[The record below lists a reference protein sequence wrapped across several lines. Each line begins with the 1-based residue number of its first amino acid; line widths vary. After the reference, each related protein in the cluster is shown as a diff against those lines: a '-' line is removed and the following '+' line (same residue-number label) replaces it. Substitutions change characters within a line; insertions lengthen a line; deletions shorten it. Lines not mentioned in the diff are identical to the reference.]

1 VIDPLQA
8 GVLLLATGL
17 LAGTAAGLLGVG
29 GGLVVV
35 PALTFLFA
43 AWGLEPGL
51 AVHSAVGTSLATIVV
66 TGAASVRAHH
76 RHGAVLWPR
85 VLRLGPAV
93 AVGAVA
99 GALLAHRMP
108 GAALRAAVGV
118 FELVVAVR
126 MAFADFTPPGG
137 REREGGVLWGLPI
150 GAVSALVGIGGGT
163 LTVPYL
169 AARGVPLHR
178 AVGTGSALGV
188 PIALA
193 GGAAL
198 VFAGWGEAGL
208 PAPRLGYVYL
218 PAFVAVAV
226 ASALSAPLG
235 ARLAHRLPADRL
247 RRVFAVVV
255 GVAGLRMLSL

>member
-1 VIDPLQA
+1 VIDPL
-8 GVLLLATGL
+8 
-17 LAGTAAGLLGVG
+17 AAGLLLLGTGALAGLAAGMLGVG

-76 RHGAVLWPR
+76 RHGAVLWPKAR
-85 VLRLGPAV
+85 RLGPAV
-93 AVGAVA
+93 AVGAA
-99 GALLAHRMP
+99 GGALVAHYLP
-108 GAALRAAVGV
+108 GAALRGAVGL
-118 FELVVAVR
+118 FELLVAVR
-126 MAFADFTPPGG
+126 MAFAAFTPATGP
-137 REREGGVLWGLPI
+137 ERPETALWGLPI
-150 GAVSALVGIGGGT
+150 GALSALVGIGGGT

-178 AVGTGSALGV
+178 AVGTGAALGV

-198 VFAGWGEAGL
+198 ILAGWGEPGL

-218 PAFVAVAV
+218 PAFAAVAV

-255 GVAGLRMLSL
+255 AVAGLRMLSL

>member
-1 VIDPLQA
+1 VTDP
-8 GVLLLATGL
+8 L
-17 LAGTAAGLLGVG
+17 LAGLLLLCTGALAGLAAGLLGVG

-43 AWGLEPGL
+43 AWGLAPDL

-66 TGAASVRAHH
+66 TGAASVRAHN

-85 VLRLGPAV
+85 VRRLGPAV
-93 AVGAVA
+93 AAGAVA

-108 GAALRAAVGV
+108 GPALRAAVGL
-118 FELVVAVR
+118 FELLVAVR
-126 MAFADFTPPGG
+126 MAFAALAPGAL
-137 REREGGVLWGLPI
+137 RERPDARAWGLPI

-178 AVGTGSALGV
+178 AVGTGAALGV

-193 GGAAL
+193 GGAAMML
-198 VFAGWGEAGL
+198 AGWGEAGL

-218 PAFVAVAV
+218 PAFAAVAV

-247 RRVFAVVV
+247 RRAFAVVLA
-255 GVAGLRMLSL
+255 VAGIRMLSL

>member
-1 VIDPLQA
+1 MIDPLLA
-8 GVLLLATGL
+8 GVLLLCTGA
-17 LAGTAAGLLGVG
+17 LAGLAAGLLGVG

-43 AWGLEPGL
+43 AWGLEPGV

-85 VLRLGPAV
+85 VWRLGPAV
-93 AVGAVA
+93 AAGAVA

-108 GAALRAAVGV
+108 GAALHAAVGL
-118 FELVVAVR
+118 FELLVAVR
-126 MAFADFTPPGG
+126 MAFAFTPRQGTRP
-137 REREGGVLWGLPI
+137 ETALWGLPI
-150 GAVSALVGIGGGT
+150 GAISALVGIGGGT

-178 AVGTGSALGV
+178 AVGTGAALGV

-193 GGAAL
+193 GGAVMAL
-198 VFAGWGEAGL
+198 VGWGEAGL

-218 PAFVAVAV
+218 PAFAAVAA
-226 ASALSAPLG
+226 ASALAAPLG

-247 RRVFAVVV
+247 RRVFAVVLA
-255 GVAGLRMLSL
+255 VAGIGMLSL

>member
-1 VIDPLQA
+1 VISPLAA
-8 GVLLLATGL
+8 GLLLLGTGA
-17 LAGTAAGLLGVG
+17 LAGAAAGLLGVG

-66 TGAASVRAHH
+66 TGTASVRAHH

-85 VLRLGPAV
+85 VRRLGPAV

-99 GALLAHRMP
+99 GALLAHHMP
-108 GAALRAAVGV
+108 GPGLRAAVGV
-118 FELVVAVR
+118 FELLVAVR
-126 MAFADFTPPGG
+126 MAFSAFAP
-137 REREGGVLWGLPI
+137 REGQGRPDAPLWGLPI

-169 AARGVPLHR
+169 AARGVSLHR
-178 AVGTGSALGV
+178 AVGTGAALGV

-193 GGAAL
+193 GGIAL
-198 VFAGWGEAGL
+198 VLVGWGEAGL

-218 PAFVAVAV
+218 PGFAAVAV
-226 ASALSAPLG
+226 ASALFAPLG

-247 RRVFAVVV
+247 RRVFAVVLA
-255 GVAGLRMLSL
+255 VAGLRMLSL

>member
-1 VIDPLQA
+1 VTDPA
-8 GVLLLATGL
+8 AAAVLLLAVGA

-43 AWGLEPGL
+43 AWGLDGGV

-66 TGAASVRAHH
+66 TGTASARAHH
-76 RHGAVLWPR
+76 QRGAVLWPWVR
-85 VLRLGPAV
+85 RLGPAV
-93 AVGAVA
+93 AAGAVA
-99 GALLAHRMP
+99 GALLARQLP
-108 GAALRAAVGV
+108 GGGLRAAVGV

-126 MAFADFTPPGG
+126 MALAAFTPRAGG
-137 REREGGVLWGLPI
+137 ARAGSPLWGLPI
-150 GAVSALVGIGGGT
+150 GALSALVGIGGGT

-169 AARGVPLHR
+169 AVRGVPLHK

-193 GGAAL
+193 GGIAFVLTGWRATGIAA
-198 VFAGWGEAGL
+198 
-208 PAPRLGYVYL
+208 PHLGYVYL
-218 PAFVAVAV
+218 PGFAAVAV
-226 ASALSAPLG
+226 TSVLFAPLG

-247 RRVFAVVV
+247 RRVFAVVLA
-255 GVAGLRMLSL
+255 VAAIRMLSL

>member
-1 VIDPLQA
+1 VTDPLLA

-35 PALTFLFA
+35 PALTFLFT
-43 AWGLEPGL
+43 AWGLTPGL

-66 TGAASVRAHH
+66 TGTASVRAHH

-85 VLRLGPAV
+85 VRRLGPAV
-93 AVGAVA
+93 AVGAVG
-99 GALLAHRMP
+99 GALLAHHMP
-108 GAALRAAVGV
+108 GAGLRAAVGL
-118 FELVVAVR
+118 FELLVAVR
-126 MAFADFTPPGG
+126 MAFANFKPATGP
-137 REREGGVLWGLPI
+137 ERPDAALWGLPI

-178 AVGTGSALGV
+178 AVGTGAALGV

-193 GGAAL
+193 GGIAL
-198 VFAGWGEAGL
+198 VFAGWTQTGL
-208 PAPRLGYVYL
+208 PAPRLGYVHL
-218 PAFVAVAV
+218 PAFATVAV
-226 ASALSAPLG
+226 ASALSAPWG
-235 ARLAHRLPADRL
+235 ARLAHKLPADRL
-247 RRVFAVVV
+247 RRVFAVVLV
-255 GVAGLRMLSL
+255 IAALRMLSL